1 MTDVHLDR
9 HRAECE
15 RLGCAEFFDQ
25 LIEDGNN
32 SGFAAMLA
40 QRRPPGSKGTD
51 RAFLEG
57 THGWADKMWTANARD
72 IHSMAKKAGISTQG
86 KIYKGGLGRP
96 NDPMAWV
103 SSTSDVLAAAKAKG
117 LTCSG
122 AVNYQAPKQQP
133 KRKALAD
140 DIRDNYVGNILAA
153 EPKTLE
159 KVKKN
164 PKAINEVRERVVEK
178 HGNKRAKNG

>member
-1 MTDVHLDR
+1 MPDVHLNR

-25 LIEDGNN
+25 LIEEGNN
-32 SGFAAMLA
+32 PGFAAMLA
-40 QRRPPGSKGTD
+40 QRRPPGTKGTD
-51 RAFLEG
+51 RTFLEG
-57 THGWADKMWTANARD
+57 SHHWADKMGKTNRK
-72 IHSMAKKAGISTQG
+72 HVFEQAKKAGISTQG
-86 KIYKGGLGRP
+86 KVYKGGIGKP

-103 SSTSDVLAAAKAKG
+103 SSSGDVLAACKEKG
-117 LTCSG
+117 FSCEG
-122 AVNYQAPKQQP
+122 AVNYKAPAQRP

-140 DIRDNYVGNILAA
+140 DIRDGYVRGILAK

-164 PKAINEVRERVVEK
+164 PKAIREVQERVVSK
-178 HGNKRAKNG
+178 HGKKGSE